1 MSSQFEKD
9 ILLEINS
16 FRQNPKSIQHQIEV
30 LAKGIS
36 RLRAKD
42 PFLKEIEEF
51 IRTIDRIPK
60 MGPLSLN
67 KSLCQV
73 AREEVK
79 KYCRNES
86 AYNCYQTG
94 NQLKGIV
101 PSGFLAQNSAL
112 IADSGADEAETVV
125 PKLLLNRMDKDKKGR
140 QILCTPEYTQV
151 GIANKEFEGENFYV
165 IAFANNDIDEDAEP
179 DLPNV
184 DLSELKQAFDL
195 YDHDG
200 SQKIRIQ
207 ECIEGMKS
215 VNFEKTNP
223 VLFDIICDLEGNEWC
238 SWPKFAFHVYSSITD
253 RNTDE
258 GLRTLFDLFID
269 NPDKETI
276 NLDTFRR
283 ICKEVGENMSDE
295 KLKNILEITT
305 QSGKDI
311 NFEDFCQY
319 MKLASY

>member
-1 MSSQFEKD
+1 MVDKFEKD
-9 ILLEINS
+9 IISEINS

-30 LAKGIS
+30 LQKGIS

-42 PFLKEIEEF
+42 PFLKEIDDF
-51 IRTIDRIPK
+51 IRTIDRIPR
-60 MGPLSLN
+60 MQPLALN
-67 KSLCQV
+67 RSLCQV

-79 KYCRNES
+79 KYTRNES
-86 AYNCYQTG
+86 SYNPYLMG

-101 PSGFLAQNSAL
+101 PSGFLAQNAAL

-125 PKLLLNRMDKDKKGR
+125 PKLLLNKSDEDKKGR
-140 QILCTPEYTQV
+140 QILCTPEYSQI
-151 GIANKEFEGENFYV
+151 GIANREFEGENYY
-165 IAFANNDIDEDAEP
+165 ILLFANNDCTEDGEP
-179 DLPNV
+179 ELPNA
-184 DLSELKQAFDL
+184 DLTELKQAFDL

-215 VNFEKTNP
+215 VRFHETNP
-223 VLFDIICDLEGNEWC
+223 ILFDIICDLEGNEWC

-269 NPDKETI
+269 NPEKETI
-276 NLDTFRR
+276 TFDTFKR
-283 ICKEVGENMSDE
+283 ICNEVGENMSDE
-295 KLKNILEITT
+295 EMKNILEITT
-305 QSGKDI
+305 QSGNDI
-311 NFEDFCQY
+311 SFEDFCQY
-319 MKLASY
+319 MKLSA